1 MEMHA
6 LPRAEVEAI
15 IAGAGATLIKS
26 YRYDAAGDRLHS
38 WGYLAC
44 KP

>member
-6 LPRAEVEAI
+6 LPRAAGRAI
-15 IAGAGATLIKS
+15 LTGAGATLIKS

-44 KP
+44 KR